1 MRTTAIG
8 LTIGLAAGVV
18 LFSLPDRDMTAE
30 SPRDK
35 PVWRQV
41 AMTDGIEPAV
51 MTASIEPAAMT
62 DDIEQTAMTDG
73 IAQAAM
79 ADAIE
84 PAVMTAGI
92 EPAAMTDA
100 IEEVAVPAEISRS
113 LRVGRGDTLMAMLV
127 TAGVA
132 RREAYEAIEAVREF
146 YDPRGLRPGQKI
158 RVTLATEANE
168 SGADTS
174 RLLALGLQPNVE
186 QELRVTRDADDGF
199 VAETI
204 ARQLLRVAM
213 NAEGRID
220 NNLSTAARDAGLPMS
235 VLVEMI
241 RIFSFD
247 VDFQRELQPGDSFEV
262 LYEALF
268 EDDGSL
274 AKTDGVLYASLT
286 LSGERLDMYNFTPQS
301 GHDDFFDRKGQ
312 SVRKTLMRTPIDG
325 ARLSSR
331 FGMRKHPV
339 LGYSRQHKGVDF
351 AAPRGTP
358 IYAAGDGVIESAGR
372 NGGYGK
378 YLRIRHNSAYKTA
391 YAHMTRIAKG
401 MRRGKRVRQGQIIG
415 YVGSTGRSTGPHLHY
430 EVLRGGRQVNPLKIK
445 LPSGEK
451 LKAADLAS
459 FERHRAD
466 IDAQR
471 RRVRD
476 GNPMIA
482 QAGCQLRSEDA
493 ELAC

>member
-1 MRTTAIG
+1 MTDGIEPAAMTDAIEP
-8 LTIGLAAGVV
+8 AV
-18 LFSLPDRDMTAE
+18 MTASIE
-30 SPRDK
+30 PAAVTDATE
-35 PVWRQV
+35 PAAITDAIEQA

-51 MTASIEPAAMT
+51 MTASIEPAAVT
-62 DDIEQTAMTDG
+62 DAIEQAAMTDG
-73 IAQAAM
+73 IEKVAA
-79 ADAIE
+79 
-84 PAVMTAGI
+84 PT
-92 EPAAMTDA
+92 
-100 IEEVAVPAEISRS
+100 EISRS
-113 LRVGRGDTLMAMLV
+113 LQVGRGDTLMNMLV

-132 RREAYEAIEAVREF
+132 RREAHEAIEAAREF
-146 YDPRGLRPGQKI
+146 YDPRGLKPGQEI
-158 RVTLATEANE
+158 RVTLAMGTDDNE
-168 SGADTS
+168 ADTG
-174 RLLALGLQPNVE
+174 RLLALGLQPSVE
-186 QELRVTRDADDGF
+186 QELRVTRNADDGF

-204 ARQLLRVAM
+204 ARQLLRVAI

-220 NNLSTAARDAGLPMS
+220 NNLSTAARDAGLPMP

-358 IYAAGDGVIESAGR
+358 IYAAGDGVVESAGR

-378 YLRIRHNSAYKTA
+378 YLRIRHNSTYKTA
-391 YAHMTRIAKG
+391 YGHMTRIAKG

-430 EVLRGGRQVNPLKIK
+430 EVLRGGTQVNPLKIE

-451 LKAADLAS
+451 LKAADLER

-471 RRVRD
+471 RRARD
-476 GNPMIA
+476 GDALIA
-482 QAGCQLRSEDA
+482 QAGCQRPSEDA
-493 ELAC
+493 EPAC

>member
-1 MRTTAIG
+1 LSKFLVRITAIG
-8 LTIGLAAGVV
+8 LTIGLAAGAV
-18 LFSLPDRDMTAE
+18 LFSLPGRDTAAE
-30 SPRDK
+30 SLRDK
-35 PVWRQV
+35 PIWRQ
-41 AMTDGIEPAV
+41 
-51 MTASIEPAAMT
+51 AAMT
-62 DDIEQTAMTDG
+62 GGIE
-73 IAQAAM
+73 QAAM
-79 ADAIE
+79 ADDFEQA
-84 PAVMTAGI
+84 AMTAGI
-92 EPAAMTDA
+92 EQAAMTA
-100 IEEVAVPAEISRS
+100 GIEEAPVPTEISHS
-113 LRVGRGDTLMAMLV
+113 LRVGRGDTLMNMLM

-132 RREAYEAIEAVREF
+132 RREAHEAIEAAREF
-146 YDPRGLRPGQKI
+146 YDPRGLRPGQEI
-158 RVTLATEANE
+158 RVTLAMGNDG
-168 SGADTS
+168 SGADAG

-186 QELRVTRDADDGF
+186 QDLRVIRDADDGF

-204 ARQLLRVAM
+204 ARQLVRVALS
-213 NAEGRID
+213 AEGRID
-220 NNLSTAARDAGLPMS
+220 NNLSTAARGAGLPMP
-235 VLVEMI
+235 VLVELI

-262 LYEALF
+262 LYEALL

-325 ARLSSR
+325 ARLSSG

-339 LGYSRQHKGVDF
+339 LGYSRLHKGIDF

-358 IYAAGDGVIESAGR
+358 IYAAGDGVVESAGR

-378 YLRIRHNSAYKTA
+378 YLRIRHNSTYKTA
-391 YAHMTRIAKG
+391 YGHMTRIAKG

-451 LKAADLAS
+451 LKAADLES
-459 FERHRAD
+459 FERHRAG

-471 RRVRD
+471 QQVRD
-476 GNPMIA
+476 GDAKIA
-482 QAGCQLRSEDA
+482 QADCQLPTGDA
-493 ELAC
+493 DPAC